1 MLSVCLPG
9 TGGMLPLPGRYLA
22 CCLLEYQGK
31 SVLIDCGEGTQM
43 ALRAAGCRIS
53 RIERILITH
62 LHADHLAGLP
72 GLLLT
77 IGNTGRTEPL
87 LLAGPPGLYQA
98 ASALM
103 QIAPVPYP
111 VQVAELAEGGGLEGW
126 AGLRIRSLPLKHGIP
141 CYGYRCEIERKP
153 VFNPQKA
160 ERLGIPKEYYRRLHA
175 GESVRLPDGRTVE
188 PQAVLEGE
196 RPPLAVCYCTDTLP
210 IPDIAGFAKGA
221 DLFIAE
227 GMYGGGDAGEA
238 EKRKGKMHSTFPDSA
253 WLAAQAGV
261 RQLWLT
267 HFSPA
272 LADPQQELEAAR
284 ALFPQSVA
292 AFDGIRLTLGSRSE
306 KAAGEKQAF

>member
-72 GLLLT
+72 GLLVT
-77 IGNTGRTEPL
+77 VGNTGRTEPL

-153 VFNPQKA
+153 VLTRKRRNGWGFQRNITAGCMREKA
-160 ERLGIPKEYYRRLHA
+160 CGFPTAGRWSRRRCWKGSALRWRSA
-175 GESVRLPDGRTVE
+175 IVPIRCPSRTS
-188 PQAVLEGE
+188 PVL
-196 RPPLAVCYCTDTLP
+196 
-210 IPDIAGFAKGA
+210 
-221 DLFIAE
+221 
-227 GMYGGGDAGEA
+227 
-238 EKRKGKMHSTFPDSA
+238 RKGPTCSSPRGCM
-253 WLAAQAGV
+253 AAEMRE
-261 RQLWLT
+261 RQKNGRERCTAPFRTAPGWQ
-267 HFSPA
+267 PK
-272 LADPQQELEAAR
+272 Q
-284 ALFPQSVA
+284 
-292 AFDGIRLTLGSRSE
+292 GLGSF
-306 KAAGEKQAF
+306 G